1 MADSHNLLGAI
12 GKTIRKRREQLGISQ
27 TELAEK
33 AGLHR
38 TYINN
43 IEGGSKNISIDSLK
57 GIADALKTNI
67 SELLS
72 SAEESSED
80 SGQPIRIL
88 LVEDNPADVFM
99 FKRCVKQSSLPT
111 AVEVLDNG
119 KKAQDQ
125 LDKYKDMPPDEL
137 PDIVFLDLNLPG
149 RSGYEILV
157 DLKSNDMLR
166 HIPVIILTTSSNPQD
181 VRRTYGHF
189 ANSFMTKPVDPS
201 EYEKAINNVLT
212 YWFATTLLP
221 SSR

>member
-1 MADSHNLLGAI
+1 MADSRNLLGAI

-57 GIADALKTNI
+57 GIADALNTKI

-80 SGQPIRIL
+80 SGQPIKIL

-119 KKAQDQ
+119 KKAQEK
-125 LDKYKDMPPDEL
+125 LDRYKDTPSDEL

-149 RSGYEILV
+149 RSGYEILG
-157 DLKSNDMLR
+157 DLKGNDMLR

-212 YWFATTLLP
+212 YWFATTSLP
-221 SSR
+221 SGR